1 MVQQTLLDFN
11 RRDINLTESKV
22 RDVLPSHYLSE
33 YPDLVKFLEY
43 YYDFLDS
50 DATHGFDNTIQNLY
64 KLRDLRSTELSFLNQ
79 VFYEIGQGL
88 VSADYFVDPQ
98 LVSGLLANF
107 YRIKGSL
114 YSAEGFFRAFY
125 REQPEIIYPKNS
137 LFIVGQS
144 QIGPESLK
152 IIQNGALYPVLS
164 VLVRSGVP
172 ISEWRDLYKAFVHP
186 AGFFLGGEV
195 VIESVGDLNLSLMPD
210 IIADSAAGVWSIE
223 GVTSFLNPTALTS
236 ITLVYNDE
244 GDADAEKERLVTD
257 TISKYTTLTISQL
270 NTMYND
276 IEDVIDAN
284 SPRFDEDSDGS
295 IKAIKFSNTLETF
308 DENMFDGFGGTLFA
322 DSDTMNYVFDTTIH
336 TMDDIR
342 KTLDLD
348 SDRS

>member
-11 RRDINLTESKV
+11 RRDINLTESRI
-22 RDVLPSHYLSE
+22 RDVLPSYYLSE

-79 VFYEIGQGL
+79 IFYEIGQGL
-88 VSADYFVDPQ
+88 VSADYFISPQ

-125 REQPEIIYPKNS
+125 LEQPEIIYPKNS
-137 LFIVGQS
+137 LFIVGES
-144 QIGPESLK
+144 LIGPESLK
-152 IIQNGALYPVLS
+152 IIQDGALYQVLS
-164 VLVRSGVP
+164 VLVRSGIP

-186 AGFFLGGEV
+186 GGFYLGGEV
-195 VIESVGDLNLSLMPD
+195 VIESIGDLNLGLMPD
-210 IIADSAAGVWSIE
+210 VIADSDAGVSSIE
-223 GVTSFLNPTALTS
+223 SITGFLNPTALTS
-236 ITLVYNDE
+236 VTLVYNDE

-257 TISKYTTLTISQL
+257 SIDKYTTLTVSQL
-270 NTMYND
+270 NTIYND

-284 SPRFDEDSDGS
+284 SPTFDEDSDIS
-295 IKAIKFSNTLETF
+295 IKAIKFSNTLETM
-308 DENMFDGFGGTLFA
+308 DENMFDGFGGELFA
-322 DSDTMNYVFDTTIH
+322 DSDTMNYLFDTTVH

>member
-1 MVQQTLLDFN
+1 MSQQTLLDNN
-11 RRDINLTESKV
+11 RRDLILTESKV
-22 RDVLPSHYLSE
+22 KDILPSYYASD
-33 YPDLVKFLEY
+33 YPDLIKFLEY
-43 YYDFLDS
+43 YYDWLDS
-50 DATHGFDNTIQNLY
+50 DLVHGFDTTIKDLY
-64 KLRDLRSTELSFLNQ
+64 KLRDLRETELSFLNQ

-88 VSADYFVDPQ
+88 VSADYFLDPK
-98 LVSGLLANF
+98 LISGLLANF

-125 REQPEIIYPKNS
+125 REQPQIIYPKNS

-152 IIQNGALYPVLS
+152 IIQDGALYQVLS

-195 VIESVGDLNLSLMPD
+195 IIESLGNLNLGIMPNV
-210 IIADSAAGVWSIE
+210 ILDSAAGVWSLE
-223 GVTSFLNPTALTS
+223 GVTSFLEPTALTS
-236 ITLVYNDE
+236 ITLIYNDE

-257 TISKYTTLTISQL
+257 TIRKYTTLTVSQL

-284 SPRFDEDSDGS
+284 APRFDEDSNGT
-295 IKAIKFSNTLETF
+295 IKAIKFSNTLETM
-308 DENMFDGFGGTLFA
+308 DENMFDGFGGTLIA
-322 DSDTMNYVFDTTIH
+322 DSNTMNYVFDTTIH

-348 SDRS
+348 SSRS